1 MSPCCRQPRWSNYV
15 RRLEAACFYIAGSYA
30 RWSVSP
36 WKLRSHCSQ
45 ILMMMITP
53 CIRACCDESSLPTPP
68 MQVPPP
74 GPASSCCGLAASVGK
89 QHAGPRSDAELAL
102 PAVAATRS
110 TQDHGNFLCRLWAAV
125 AASIRSDVR
134 REGASDRPLPAR
146 SADARLALL
155 EHYSLDRVS
164 PVTALQRS
172 WSSGLRPIRSLESSE
187 RFGPQP

>member
-1 MSPCCRQPRWSNYV
+1 MLSTATLEQLRAPAGGCV
-15 RRLEAACFYIAGSYA
+15 LLHRRLIRTMVGIPLEAAQPLQSDPHDDDHPMHPCF
-30 RWSVSP
+30 
-36 WKLRSHCSQ
+36 
-45 ILMMMITP
+45 
-53 CIRACCDESSLPTPP
+53 CDESSLPTPP